1 MRFEKY
7 YITDKNG
14 NSNCLIRSL
23 CRIYNKEYEEVF
35 NELCSLAKEL
45 KYESFNDI
53 EVFEAYMK
61 KHNTFKIDYG
71 KDKKIKEL
79 DLNNGNY
86 IVFCYDKKDWYHIV
100 NIENNVLYDK
110 ENDSLE
116 LYVISIY
123 KLEK

>member
-1 MRFEKY
+1 MRFEEY
-7 YITDKNG
+7 YITDKDG

-35 NELCSLAKEL
+35 NELWSLAKEL

-53 EVFEAYMK
+53 EIFEAYMK

-123 KLEK
+123 KKN

>member
-1 MRFEKY
+1 
-7 YITDKNG
+7 
-14 NSNCLIRSL
+14 
-23 CRIYNKEYEEVF
+23 
-35 NELCSLAKEL
+35 
-45 KYESFNDI
+45 
-53 EVFEAYMK
+53 MK

-123 KLEK
+123 KKN

>member
-35 NELCSLAKEL
+35 GDLCSLAKEL
-45 KYESFNDI
+45 KCENFNDI
-53 EVFEAYMK
+53 EVFETYMK
-61 KHNTFKIDYG
+61 RHNTFKIDYG

>member
-35 NELCSLAKEL
+35 GDLCSLAKDL
-45 KYESFNDI
+45 KLED
-53 EVFEAYMK
+53 
-61 KHNTFKIDYG
+61 
-71 KDKKIKEL
+71 
-79 DLNNGNY
+79 GNY
-86 IVFCYDKKDWYHIV
+86 IVFAFDKKDWYHIV
-100 NIENNVLYDK
+100 NIENNVLYDRA
-110 ENDSLE
+110 NDSLE

>member
-35 NELCSLAKEL
+35 GDLCSLAKEL
-45 KYESFNDI
+45 KCENFNDI
-53 EVFEAYMK
+53 EVFETYMK

-71 KDKKIKEL
+71 KDIKIK
-79 DLNNGNY
+79 DLKLEDGNY
-86 IVFCYDKKDWYHIV
+86 IVFAFDKKDWYHII
-100 NIENNVLYDK
+100 NIENNILYDIAD
-110 ENDSLE
+110 DSLE

-123 KLEK
+123 KKN

>member
-1 MRFEKY
+1 MRFEEY
-7 YITDKNG
+7 YITDKEG

-45 KYESFNDI
+45 KCENFNDI
-53 EVFEAYMK
+53 EVFETYMK

-71 KDKKIKEL
+71 KDIKIK
-79 DLNNGNY
+79 DLNLENGNY
-86 IVFCYDKKDWYHIV
+86 IVFAFNKKDWYHIV
-100 NIENNVLYDK
+100 NIENNVLYDRAD
-110 ENDSLE
+110 DSLE
-116 LYVISIY
+116 LYAISIY

>member
-1 MRFEKY
+1 MRFEEY
-7 YITDKNG
+7 YITDKEG

-45 KYESFNDI
+45 KCENFNDI

-123 KLEK
+123 KKN

>member
-35 NELCSLAKEL
+35 GDLCSLAKEL
-45 KYESFNDI
+45 KYDSFNDI
-53 EVFEAYMK
+53 EVFKDYMK

-110 ENDSLE
+110 ENDTLE

>member
-1 MRFEKY
+1 MKFEKY

-35 NELCSLAKEL
+35 GDLCSLAKEL
-45 KYESFNDI
+45 KCENFNDI
-53 EVFEAYMK
+53 EVFETYMK

-71 KDKKIKEL
+71 KDIKIK
-79 DLNNGNY
+79 DLKLEDGNY
-86 IVFCYDKKDWYHIV
+86 IVFAFDKKDWYHIV
-100 NIENNVLYDK
+100 NIENNVLYDS
-110 ENDSLE
+110 EDDSLE

-123 KLEK
+123 KKN

>member
-1 MRFEKY
+1 MRFEEY
-7 YITDKNG
+7 YITDKDG

-23 CRIYNKEYEEVF
+23 CRIYNKKYEEVF